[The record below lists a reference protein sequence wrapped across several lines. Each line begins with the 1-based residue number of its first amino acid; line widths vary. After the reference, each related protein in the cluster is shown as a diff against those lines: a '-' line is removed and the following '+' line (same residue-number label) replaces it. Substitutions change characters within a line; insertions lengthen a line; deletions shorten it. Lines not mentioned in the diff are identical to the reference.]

1 MRRAVRHAAEMKFGS
16 GVEAFS
22 VKAVEER
29 CGGGAIEAAIVKTE
43 PYAGH
48 VGPECAFLSLGAD
61 FPRSKALNNASRSF
75 GSQEEIRARKR
86 QSDAFSHLADKRHE
100 RVNCRILS

>member
-1 MRRAVRHAAEMKFGS
+1 MKFGRR
-16 GVEAFS
+16 
-22 VKAVEER
+22 VKAFAIEAIKER
-29 CGGGAIEAAIVKTE
+29 GGSGAIKAAIVKTE